1 MNKPKQIGLEV
12 ATWME
17 AGVRKY
23 KPMAILRPSGKAPYS
38 ELLFKHLITAEGPK
52 CVVKDIPDE
61 IDLFSWLP
69 EVTCSNCY
77 DIKRGTNRA
86 ALLVTEWDNDVPGW
100 IEDLESTERLYYVL
114 MLVLRI
120 TEVTMESIL
129 ERGFEVPVRDDAAL
143 DLWKMMME
151 DREDRLYCY
160 EEVRFIE
167 EWSTKT
173 NIAYIEALACRHLYT
188 KSFALDDVRI
198 NEILRK
204 YYKLPSTLRSANPV
218 DMLFWF
224 QYYPFHAIIWGGIE
238 VCVSTL
244 MKLYEMDGERVF
256 RAVKSGP
263 DMWARVFEACC
274 SSFTCD
280 EISKTIKSKSKEARS
295 TIYDIIKAWG
305 KLAMQE
311 TGLPEEV
318 QCDLPYAK
326 EFL

>member
-1 MNKPKQIGLEV
+1 MNRPKQIGLEV

-23 KPMAILRPSGKAPYS
+23 KPTAILRPSGKAPYS

-256 RAVKSGP
+256 LAVKSGP

-280 EISKTIKSKSKEARS
+280 EISKTIKSKSKEVRS